1 MEKKFGDVDKK
12 ITDVSGLVTTTILN
26 TKFAEVYNKR
36 PGFSGSGTA
45 TVLDTKKQKLRIRSV
60 FDLIKKKQIV
70 NVKYQ
75 TLESNF

>member
-45 TVLDTKKQKLRIRSV
+45 TVLDTKK
-60 FDLIKKKQIV
+60 
-70 NVKYQ
+70 
-75 TLESNF
+75 